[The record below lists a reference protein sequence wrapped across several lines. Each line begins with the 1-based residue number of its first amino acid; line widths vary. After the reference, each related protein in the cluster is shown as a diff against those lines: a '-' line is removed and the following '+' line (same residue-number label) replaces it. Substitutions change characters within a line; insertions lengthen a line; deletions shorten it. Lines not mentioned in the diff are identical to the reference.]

1 MLKVI
6 FFVKSISRKC
16 FTKLRIFFCEITGNL
31 DGGLYVGPSGIAY
44 ALWKLSTFL
53 ESSPTDSKPILEYAQ
68 HLMKLNLQYT
78 QKPERQRD
86 KKNKFGFLLG
96 IVDILTRKDIFFL
109 KILFSNF
116 FRRIWSTCSCSSY
129 ISFRREPSRPRP
141 KFGNILCNCIKKW
154 IDTNCGPSV
163 WQWWTFV
170 S

>member
-1 MLKVI
+1 MRYFPNPYQDYQIGSPFQIDSQLWLTKAQEVAKLI
-6 FFVKSISRKC
+6 FNHKKHAES
-16 FTKLRIFFCEITGNL
+16 NL

-96 IVDILTRKDIFFL
+96 IVDILTRKDIFFRKFFL
-109 KILFSNF
+109 SNF
-116 FRRIWSTCSCSSY
+116 FRRIWSICSCSSY
-129 ISFRREPSRPRP
+129 ISFRREPS
-141 KFGNILCNCIKKW
+141 
-154 IDTNCGPSV
+154 
-163 WQWWTFV
+163 
-170 S
+170 

>member
-1 MLKVI
+1 MRYFPNPYQDYQPGSPFQIDSQLWLAKAQEVAKLI
-6 FFVKSISRKC
+6 FNYKQHAEGNIFREINFTNF
-16 FTKLRIFFCEITGNL
+16 FTKLWIFCEITGNL

-96 IVDILTRKDIFFL
+96 IVLRYFD
-109 KILFSNF
+109 
-116 FRRIWSTCSCSSY
+116 
-129 ISFRREPSRPRP
+129 
-141 KFGNILCNCIKKW
+141 
-154 IDTNCGPSV
+154 
-163 WQWWTFV
+163 
-170 S
+170 